1 MLDDPERTSRL
12 LAALE
17 AALPFE
23 VHLTPPLARLLR
35 EQQVVLPAGDRPTV
49 SGGSYLGDEGGI
61 VPPDGRE
68 VAFVSLTHVRVPPP
82 MPLAAEVLRYQ
93 KHRVKKLTKQ
103 GKGGEEGLPPRVAG
117 ALRRRDHPART
128 EDIDGRRDHDPRLRE
143 RGSRPAAGGHAL
155 GP

>member
-35 EQQVVLPAGDRPTV
+35 EQQVVLPAGDRQTV
-49 SGGSYLGDEGGI
+49 SGVSYLGDEGGIVCHI

-68 VAFVSLTHVRVPPP
+68 VAFVSLTYVRVPPP
-82 MPLAAEVLRYQ
+82 MPLAAEGCRRRCRSRRRCSATRSTGSRSSGGKARAEGVARSGARLR
-93 KHRVKKLTKQ
+93 
-103 GKGGEEGLPPRVAG
+103 
-117 ALRRRDHPART
+117 LRRRTLPRAA
-128 EDIDGRRDHDPRLRE
+128 GRRR
-143 RGSRPAAGGHAL
+143 SAASPGAS
-155 GP
+155 